1 LLPFKQKKTVRAV
14 RFDWKLDDGQLNL
27 ADAAEELK
35 RAGDDSIFK
44 LGLMLEGEAQ
54 LPLAFAPDWLQ
65 QVNAALSF
73 PSEMII
79 YIVAGAKHAAG
90 QYWPNPYN
98 KRVTMIAAKERELDA
113 GWSEASHVL
122 EKPVSVVGLWL
133 MADGDNTQSS
143 FLSRVKNIEL
153 NSY

>member
-14 RFDWKLDDGQLNL
+14 RFDWKLDTGQLNL
-27 ADAAEELK
+27 ASAAEELK
-35 RAGDDSIFK
+35 RAGDDSVFK
-44 LGLMLEGEAQ
+44 LGLMLEGQAQ

-90 QYWPNPYN
+90 EHWPNPYN
-98 KRVTMIAAKERELDA
+98 KRVEMIAADEHRLDA
-113 GWSEASHVL
+113 GWSEASHRFVT
-122 EKPVSVVGLWL
+122 PVSVVGLWL
-133 MADGDNTQSS
+133 MADGDNSQSGFS
-143 FLSRVKNIEL
+143 ARIKNIRLE
-153 NSY
+153 